1 MPSNFGLRALQALSV
16 TLNFK
21 SIIKRVC
28 NYICNLTLPWRQKV
42 RAEALKYNNLLSQL
56 LCRSIISDHFA
67 DTPFPKFFFKFNR
80 GIFNFLTCMATCSCF
95 ILPHQVR
102 PNKKYFP
109 SYSDDTRK
117 TETKDNYYAFLLLLR
132 GYL

>member
-1 MPSNFGLRALQALSV
+1 
-16 TLNFK
+16 
-21 SIIKRVC
+21 
-28 NYICNLTLPWRQKV
+28 
-42 RAEALKYNNLLSQL
+42 
-56 LCRSIISDHFA
+56 
-67 DTPFPKFFFKFNR
+67 
-80 GIFNFLTCMATCSCF
+80 MATCSCF

>member
-1 MPSNFGLRALQALSV
+1 
-16 TLNFK
+16 
-21 SIIKRVC
+21 
-28 NYICNLTLPWRQKV
+28 
-42 RAEALKYNNLLSQL
+42 
-56 LCRSIISDHFA
+56 
-67 DTPFPKFFFKFNR
+67 
-80 GIFNFLTCMATCSCF
+80 MATCSCF

-132 GYL
+132 GYLYVISQVCTVLILAKLKRLEHKIG